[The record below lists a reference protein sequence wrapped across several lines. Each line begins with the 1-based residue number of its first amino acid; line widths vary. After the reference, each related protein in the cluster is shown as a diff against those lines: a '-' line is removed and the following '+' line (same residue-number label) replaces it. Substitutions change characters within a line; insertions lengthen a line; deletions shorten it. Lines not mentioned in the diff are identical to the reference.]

1 MTTVESLL
9 NALDETTIAQREG
22 VRHDQAR
29 ISYHLQSNTVAT
41 FDGFSEIIGDY
52 YNHHYTTC
60 VSNGGRLSTSEAE
73 GRAKEIIEQQ
83 YRKRNGDVVTAFND
97 CHAGTEGGLRAVL
110 DTISESLKAEGVQ
123 RYIRATFDHY
133 INPASWEDKVE
144 IMRQFLDRC
153 GTYLSSSISLN
164 QPERYAQNYNEL
176 IQTYTR
182 ALQQNSSVFRR
193 L

>member
-41 FDGFSEIIGDY
+41 FDEFSEIIGDY
-52 YNHHYTTC
+52 YNHHHTTC

-83 YRKRNGDVVTAFND
+83 YRRRNGDIVTAFND
-97 CHAGTEGGLRAVL
+97 AHDGTNGGLRAVL
-110 DTISESLKAEGVQ
+110 DMIAETLKAESVE
-123 RYIRATFDHY
+123 RYIRDVFDRQVAP
-133 INPASWEDKVE
+133 NAWEDKVE
-144 IMRQFLDRC
+144 LIRQFIRQC
-153 GTYLSSSISLN
+153 GANLSSSIRAD
-164 QPERYAQNYNEL
+164 QPERYAHNYSEL
-176 IQTYTR
+176 IRSYVES
-182 ALQQNSSVFRR
+182 LQRTSSIFRR

>member
-1 MTTVESLL
+1 MTAVESLL
-9 NALDETTIAQREG
+9 NALDERTIARQVG
-22 VRHDQAR
+22 IRHDEAR
-29 ISYHLQSNTVAT
+29 MSYHLQSNTVAT
-41 FDGFSEIIGDY
+41 FDEFSWIIGDY
-52 YNHHYTTC
+52 YNYHYTTC
-60 VSNGGRLSTSEAE
+60 VSNGGRLSASEAE

-83 YRKRNGDVVTAFND
+83 YRKRNGDTVTAFND
-97 CHAGTEGGLRAVL
+97 CHDGTNGGLRAVC
-110 DTISESLKAEGVQ
+110 DMVSESLKADGVQ
-123 RYIRATFDHY
+123 RYIRAVFDHY
-133 INPASWEDKVE
+133 VNPASWEEKVA

-153 GTYLSSSISLN
+153 GAYLSSSINLN